1 MGTTRAEN
9 MPVGMDK
16 ARSLGE
22 ACATCTKPGRTSKF
36 FGAVNVFSIAL
47 GDEEVDVESRGVV
60 SIKDQVMAAIKS

>member
-22 ACATCTKPGRTSKF
+22 ACATCTKPGQTSNF
-36 FGAVNVFSIAL
+36 FGAVDVFSIVL
-47 GDEEVDVESRGVV
+47 GDEKVDVELQGMV
-60 SIKDQVMAAIKS
+60 SIKDQVMAAIKN